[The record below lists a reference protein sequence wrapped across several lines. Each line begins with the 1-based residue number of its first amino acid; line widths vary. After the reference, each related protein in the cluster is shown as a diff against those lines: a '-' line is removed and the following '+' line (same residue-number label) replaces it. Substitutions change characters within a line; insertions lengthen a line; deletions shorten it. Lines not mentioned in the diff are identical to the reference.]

1 MNRLIQFAK
10 LGMDEL
16 QFHYSLAERSVYK
29 YKTTLVCT
37 TPGSVVKCTFVA
49 VLLSAVERRPT
60 KHLHLTSKPIK
71 KYNLSSAVI
80 LWYQTNH
87 VTDCTVFKQY
97 PLFSCDGMFLGGVNF
112 K

>member
-10 LGMDEL
+10 LGMDKL

-49 VLLSAVERRPT
+49 VMQN
-60 KHLHLTSKPIK
+60 IC
-71 KYNLSSAVI
+71 I
-80 LWYQTNH
+80 
-87 VTDCTVFKQY
+87 
-97 PLFSCDGMFLGGVNF
+97 
-112 K
+112 